1 MTCPEQSCKLTSK
14 TNTLTIILLFS
25 SLIPIACNTIFHNV
39 LLHSTVH
46 VFQLQGLKLHVNVHS
61 RLFSNY
67 TKFCCCHCF
76 FLQKISVIRKPF
88 LVHAIFFTTKIF
100 SRVTKL
106 LESLE
111 AYTKFFGSSYSSSM
125 TRYSSLNYDI
135 FGCMKTFQFLR
146 CGQGY
151 KKEKLGTTKFPNF
164 LQMPNFIFCC
174 HSANR
179 TLVL

>member
-88 LVHAIFFTTKIF
+88 LVHAIFFTYQNFFKSHQT
-100 SRVTKL
+100 SRKSGGLHKVFWVIL
-106 LESLE
+106 FLEH
-111 AYTKFFGSSYSSSM
+111 
-125 TRYSSLNYDI
+125 DQI
-135 FGCMKTFQFLR
+135 QFL
-146 CGQGY
+146 
-151 KKEKLGTTKFPNF
+151 EL
-164 LQMPNFIFCC
+164 
-174 HSANR
+174 
-179 TLVL
+179 